1 MALHRPG
8 GLQMVSRLHRARVLA
23 VAAAGSASV
32 VLWLVPGAA
41 AACSVSSGK
50 LNGVQSFSGT
60 ASVGYDSGTVAWTP
74 PVLAGGTQVTYTE
87 SMDRQASNMQLTD
100 LTQTDQSGGTF
111 SNSKM
116 PSGGTVTINDTYSDT
131 LGGMATQVG
140 SGPTIAGG
148 GGEGAQILFN
158 TAACKYSILIPYAIA
173 APTQANQPGIP
184 ADSGVFDAATTAT
197 MPIPSNL
204 VLKGTETIPASGG
217 GTSGSTGAIY
227 DMSADPT
234 WPIVLDSFAAQN
246 NLTGDP
252 GTASVTWDLTPKLAT
267 TKQSHKHKHKH
278 RKHKHHKHK
287 R

>member
-1 MALHRPG
+1 
-8 GLQMVSRLHRARVLA
+8 MVSRLHRARVLA

-131 LGGMATQVG
+131 LGGIATQIA

-148 GGEGAQILFN
+148 GGGGGAQILFN
-158 TAACKYSILIPYAIA
+158 TAACNYSLIIPYAIA

-184 ADSGVFDAATTAT
+184 ADSGVYDAATTAT

-204 VLKGTETIPASGG
+204 VLKGTATIPASGG

-227 DMSADPT
+227 DMSGDPT

-246 NLTGDP
+246 NLSGDP
-252 GTASVTWDLTPKLAT
+252 GTASVTWNLTPKLAPA
-267 TKQSHKHKHKH
+267 KKSHKHRAKHPKH
-278 RKHKHHKHK
+278 HKHHKPKHHHK
-287 R
+287 H